1 MKVGESW
8 TLMKKYVGLLFDPL
22 QATNFEMGITDESNC
37 FRYMPDSLVVG
48 NNEGGRIDN
57 LVKTV

>member
-1 MKVGESW
+1 
-8 TLMKKYVGLLFDPL
+8 MKKYVGLLFDPL

-48 NNEGGRIDN
+48 NNAGGRIDN